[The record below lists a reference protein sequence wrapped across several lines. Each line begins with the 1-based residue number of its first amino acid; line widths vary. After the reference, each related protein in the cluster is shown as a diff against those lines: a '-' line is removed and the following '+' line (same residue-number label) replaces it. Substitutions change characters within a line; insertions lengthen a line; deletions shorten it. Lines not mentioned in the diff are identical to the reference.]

1 MLHELWLEYLARG
14 AQQQAQ
20 RERAVREKLVACMRV
35 HGDQYSM
42 RPARLKSCCSAVLLA
57 RKAVALGG
65 AGEKRR
71 ASSWRGTGYA
81 AFVAEARPVS
91 AA

>member
-1 MLHELWLEYLARG
+1 MLHEFWLEYLARG

-42 RPARLKSCCSAVLLA
+42 RAARLKSGFSLA
-57 RKAVALGG
+57 RKAAALVG
-65 AGEKRR
+65 AEKKRR
-71 ASSWRGTGYA
+71 ASSSRGTGYA
-81 AFVAEARPVS
+81 AFVAEARPV
-91 AA
+91 